1 MKTSPIRVK
10 ARTHEL
16 LKQMAEHEKKP
27 IADVVD
33 AAIERYRRGRL
44 FEVADAA
51 YRRARGKK
59 DPDMAAWENALA
71 DGLGDA

>member
-1 MKTSPIRVK
+1 MKTSRIRVK
-10 ARTHEL
+10 GLRTHKL

-33 AAIERYRRGRL
+33 AAIERYRRGQL

-51 YRRARGKK
+51 YRRARG
-59 DPDMAAWENALA
+59 
-71 DGLGDA
+71 GDA